1 MHFLS
6 EILLNNNSEKNP
18 IIWNLI
24 HAIILV
30 NNLNNQVYCR
40 GGAGVTW
47 WAVFWSSNDL
57 LLELLPPWLPQTLG
71 KLYLIVLTCVT
82 LSLKPEPHKTLQTP
96 QSNYLMQRGLRV
108 TSFLLTENIC
118 FTFLFYQYIY
128 IYISIIL
135 LYISIYYFELAYF
148 LLVFLKICLAC
159 IFVWVIL
166 VLQLNFIY
174 YLQF

>member
-1 MHFLS
+1 M
-6 EILLNNNSEKNP
+6 
-18 IIWNLI
+18 
-24 HAIILV
+24 
-30 NNLNNQVYCR
+30 YCR

-108 TSFLLTENIC
+108 TSFLLRENIY

-128 IYISIIL
+128 TYIYIIIIL
-135 LYISIYYFELAYF
+135 LYISIYYFDLAYF
-148 LLVFLKICLAC
+148 LLVFLKIYLAC